1 MSAGLSSRS
10 ADFLKHASAAEIF
23 QAADVVASVG
33 LVVIDTAR
41 IVTLINPQAARLLGV
56 DPVSVLGSRIDDLPS
71 PDRGVLTAVAL
82 VPVGGPGDGAGSG
95 RATVLLPGV
104 WEEGSRYLDV
114 SVQEQGVGADAALV
128 FSLRRVSGEGP
139 LRLQMDR
146 AAAEDRL
153 GMLATGLP
161 GLVFHRILRTDGRIE
176 YPFFSGG
183 VRDALGYAPSEMR
196 VTSDGCLGCLHWAD
210 RDDYM
215 DRIRRS
221 AADLL
226 PYSETVRAVTR
237 DGKIRWLSGTAR
249 PERME
254 TGDIRWDCVLIDVSE
269 RMLAEQR
276 LSMVMD
282 HAADGILT
290 FDDLGT
296 IELINAAAARVF
308 DLPAE
313 ALQGHSVFSLMPD
326 HQAGE
331 YRQALARHIEQ
342 GGGWIIGA
350 GPHEMTLQLR
360 DGALIPV
367 ELTISEVLSAGQ
379 RTFVAVVRDITR
391 RKETEAR
398 LHATEHRLLSITDNL
413 QGMVFQM
420 LAVPVGENRMGGQFT
435 YASDGCR
442 DLLGVL
448 PEDLLKAPEVFQS
461 LMADA
466 QVTVFTQALTDSAS
480 RLDPLELDLFLQA
493 RSGVGHWV
501 RFLATPRVT
510 ADGGTMWDGVALD
523 VTDRKRVEDELT
535 FLAYYDP
542 LTRLGNRALFL
553 DRFPVAR
560 SEADRG
566 RTMAAVLMLG
576 LDRFTMINTTCGHDV
591 GDQVLRQV
599 AVRLQS
605 LVGPEALVCRTGG
618 DQFLILAPGLRDRDA
633 LGELLSRIVDSF
645 GEPLRL
651 GEMEFDLSLSA
662 GVSVYPRDGLDAD
675 TLIRHAEAALHRA
688 KAQGA
693 GAIEIYTEALGQRA
707 SQMLTMRQ
715 KIRRGLDAGE
725 FIAYFQ
731 PKVETATGRIVGL
744 EALARWATTDRGLV
758 QPSEFIE
765 IAEEYGLIDAICE
778 QVMTDSCRWL
788 QQWQGAAL
796 PVVPVAVNV
805 SGRQFQNSRYLLGQ
819 IRAALD
825 SWKLSPDLLELEL
838 TETSAM
844 ADPAQAIAVVTQ
856 LKDMGIFC
864 AIDDFGTGYSSLS
877 VLRRFP
883 IRYLKID
890 RSFINGVSFSGEDA
904 AIVRAVIAMARALG
918 LSVVAEGV
926 ETAAQ
931 WAFLRQEGCDQG
943 QGYLFSRPV
952 AGADIADIL
961 GGILPPSAEAQ
972 R

>member
-1 MSAGLSSRS
+1 MRAGLSSRS
-10 ADFLKHASAAEIF
+10 ADFLKHASTAEIF
-23 QAADVVASVG
+23 QAAGVVASVG
-33 LVVIDTAR
+33 LVVVDATR
-41 IVTLINPQAARLLGV
+41 TVTLINPQAGRLLGV
-56 DPVSVLGSRIDDLPS
+56 DPARILGSRIDALPPS
-71 PDRGVLTAVAL
+71 ERESLSALAAVPADDAGKTGDPDRG
-82 VPVGGPGDGAGSG
+82 
-95 RATVLLPGV
+95 TVLLPGA
-104 WEEGSRYLDV
+104 EDGGAGILDV
-114 SVQEQGVGADAALV
+114 SVQVQGRGEDAVHV
-128 FSLRRVSGEGP
+128 FTLRRVDGMDPARPEQSGG
-139 LRLQMDR
+139 

-161 GLVFHRILRTDGRIE
+161 GLVFHRVMHPDGRIE

-196 VTSDGCLGCLHWAD
+196 VTPDGCLGCLHWAD
-210 RDDYM
+210 RDEYM
-215 DRIRRS
+215 DRIRWS
-221 AADLL
+221 AIDLT

-254 TGDIRWDCVLIDVSE
+254 TGEIRWDCVLIDVSE

-276 LSMVMD
+276 LSMIMD

-296 IELINAAAARVF
+296 IELINVAAARVF
-308 DLPAE
+308 GLPEE
-313 ALQGHSVFSLMPD
+313 ALQGQSVFSLMPD
-326 HQAGE
+326 PQAGE
-331 YRQALARHIEQ
+331 YRQALAGHIER

-350 GPHEMTLQLR
+350 GPHEMTVQR
-360 DGALIPV
+360 RNGHLIPV
-367 ELTISEVLSAGQ
+367 ELTVSEVFSAGQ
-379 RTFVAVVRDITR
+379 RTFVAVVRDITH

-398 LHATEHRLLSITDNL
+398 LHATEHRLLSITENL

-420 LAVPVGENRMGGQFT
+420 RAVPGKDGGRFV

-448 PEDLLKAPEVFQS
+448 PDDLVLDPQVFQS
-461 LMADA
+461 LMEPDQAA
-466 QVTVFTQALTDSAS
+466 TFVQALEQSAE
-480 RLDPLELDLFLQA
+480 RFDPLELDLFLQA
-493 RSGVGHWV
+493 RSGIGHWV

-510 ADGGTMWDGVALD
+510 QDGQVMWDGVALD

-553 DRFPVAR
+553 DRFPAAR
-560 SEADRG
+560 ADADHNRS
-566 RTMAAVLMLG
+566 MVAVLMLG

-599 AVRLQS
+599 AVHLQS
-605 LVGPEALVCRTGG
+605 LAGSEALVCRTGG
-618 DQFLILAPGLRDRDA
+618 DQFLILAPGLKDRDGLGA
-633 LGELLSRIVDSF
+633 LLTRIAEAFETPLL
-645 GEPLRL
+645 L
-651 GEMEFDLSLSA
+651 GEMEFDLSLSS

-688 KAQGA
+688 KAQGP
-693 GAIEIYTEALGQRA
+693 GGMEIYTEALGRRA
-707 SQMLTMRQ
+707 SQMLTLRQ

-725 FIAYFQ
+725 FIAHFQ

-744 EALARWATTDRGLV
+744 EALARWSTADRGLV
-758 QPSEFIE
+758 PPSEFIE

-778 QVMTDSCRWL
+778 QVMTDSCRWIRDW
-788 QQWQGAAL
+788 QAQGAI
-796 PVVPVAVNV
+796 PVPVAVNV
-805 SGRQFQNSRYLLGQ
+805 SGRQFHNSRLLLGQ
-819 IRAALD
+819 IRSALET
-825 SWKLSPDLLELEL
+825 WQVSPDLLELEL
-838 TETSAM
+838 TESSAM
-844 ADPAQAIAVVTQ
+844 ADPAQAISVVTQ

-890 RSFINGVSFSGEDA
+890 RSFINGVSHSGEDA

-918 LSVVAEGV
+918 LSVVAEGI
-926 ETAAQ
+926 ETSAQ

-952 AGADIADIL
+952 AGTVIAGL
-961 GGILPPSAEAQ
+961 LQTVFVGAPQVGS
-972 R
+972 